1 MTFSEE
7 VKMLKGLSIIEAG
20 VDGDGTLVVGVS
32 DAPSEQLLHAVLVSL
47 LECVCRREM
56 DRYMENGM
64 DKDTAAVEARKNIGA
79 AFIAF
84 SQDFDELVEGEGVL
98 S

>member
-1 MTFSEE
+1 MTFEEE
-7 VKMLKGLSIIEAG
+7 VKMLRGLNIIEAG
-20 VDGDGTLVVGVS
+20 VDGDGTLVVDVS

-47 LECVCRREM
+47 LEGVYRREM

-64 DKDTAAVEARKNIGA
+64 DKDAAAVEAKKNIGA

-84 SQDFDELVEGEGVL
+84 SQDFDELVEGAGVL